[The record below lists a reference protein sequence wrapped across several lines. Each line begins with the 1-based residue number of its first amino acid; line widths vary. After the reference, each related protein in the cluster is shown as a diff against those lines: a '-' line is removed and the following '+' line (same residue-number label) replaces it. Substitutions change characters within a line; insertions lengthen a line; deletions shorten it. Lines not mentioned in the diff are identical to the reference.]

1 MFNKLKQIKELRDKA
16 KVIQGALAQEVI
28 DVSYKG
34 VTLQMDGNQQV
45 KFVRITDDA
54 LLADKE
60 RLQTVLADAMNESI
74 KKVQK
79 AMAMKLSKMGD
90 LGLPGLS

>member
-16 KVIQGALAQEVI
+16 KVIQGALAQEVV

-34 VTLQMDGNQQV
+34 VTIQMDGNQQV
-45 KFVRITDDA
+45 KFVHVTDDA